1 MSRFPLKSETI
12 VVRGETITVSELSTK
27 QKREWAKAVQADGFM
42 AVPSLCALVCN
53 PPVTVEQADE
63 WPSEISE
70 QVVDIARRLSGL
82 KQDDEEEQK
91 KD

>member
-1 MSRFPLKSETI
+1 MRFPLRSETI
-12 VVRGETITVSELSTK
+12 TVRGETITVHELSTK

-42 AVPSLCALVCN
+42 AVPSLCALVCD

-63 WPSEISE
+63 WPSEITE
-70 QVVDIARRLSGL
+70 QVVEIARRLSGL
-82 KQDDEEEQK
+82 QKKDEEEK